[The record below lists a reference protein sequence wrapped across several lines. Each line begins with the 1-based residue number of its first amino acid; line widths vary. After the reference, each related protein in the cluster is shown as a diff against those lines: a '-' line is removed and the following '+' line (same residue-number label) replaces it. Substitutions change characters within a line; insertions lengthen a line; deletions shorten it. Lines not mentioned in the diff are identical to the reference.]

1 MLNLALAIVCSAM
14 ISVLMRIGEKRSK
27 SGLAMLAMNYLMCAV
42 LGWAFTGVGQLFP
55 AVEGLR
61 ASLGLGVIGG
71 VLFLGAFMLLQW
83 NISKN
88 GVVLPATFMKLGVLV
103 PTVMAIAVFGESPK
117 ITQLLGIAAAICAIF
132 MIQGRGDGHTGSVA
146 GLVFLLL
153 VGGLADAMSKI
164 YEVFGQTQLQDH
176 YLLYVFGVAL
186 ILCIVLCIM
195 RRQKPGLADVA
206 FGLLLGVP
214 NYLSSRFLLLSLSEI
229 PAVVAYPSF
238 SVGTI
243 VLVAVSGAVLFK
255 EKLSKR
261 KLAALGVI
269 LAALVLLNV

>member
-1 MLNLALAIVCSAM
+1 MLNLILAIVCSAM
-14 ISVLMRIGEKRSK
+14 ISVLMRIGEKHSK

-61 ASLGLGVIGG
+61 ATLGLGVIGG

-164 YEVFGQTQLQDH
+164 YEVFGQAQLQDH

-186 ILCIVLCIM
+186 ILCIVLCIV